1 MHLVPN
7 ELLGRVESVIFFG
20 ITLAIQFGP
29 ALAGWGIEQL
39 GYRQAVTGFAAV
51 AALSLLSALASP
63 ALRRLPAS
71 DRWSE
76 VEL

>member
-7 ELLGRVESVIFFG
+7 ELLGRVESVIIFG